1 MADDCP
7 NDPICESHKA
17 SCFACV
23 QIPETACELFNEDL
37 SRKIFKD
44 EEIKFHSEHNCDTD
58 TKQYNSDTNSTTD
71 SLQGQNKDTKST
83 DFSNSTPKIT
93 KGVILG

>member
-37 SRKIFKD
+37 SRKIFKT
-44 EEIKFHSEHNCDTD
+44 EEIKFHSKQNSGTD
-58 TKQYNSDTNSTTD
+58 TQSSSYDTHSTTD
-71 SLQGQNKDTKST
+71 SLEGQDNDTNPTIDTSMITQG
-83 DFSNSTPKIT
+83 I
-93 KGVILG
+93 ILG